1 MRSVTKTF
9 ALLGGLAL
17 TGLLSSQTAQ
27 AADIAPVVEEPAA
40 FGWYVSLFGGPKWG
54 HGDFDVKWE
63 RDEYLCEQSSIIICE
78 VSIIAPV
85 IEHLGHLNGEVDNGF
100 IFGGTIGA
108 QLNENFRAEIE
119 VSHASLD
126 TESHAS
132 EKLEGYLPTISA
144 IDGGGPIYKNKD
156 EGDLD
161 ELFILANLWFGFPL
175 SSAFSPYFGG
185 GIGVANVDA
194 DFGVGPFATNA
205 VIGNDLSVKVKADD
219 WALAFQLGAGL
230 LIGLS
235 EHFAIDLGYRF
246 KAIHNV
252 DLDDPEF
259 CGGKYCYPPVEH
271 VKADDEFDIHEHVAQ
286 IGILIGF

>member
-9 ALLGGLAL
+9 ALLGGLVL
-17 TGLLSSQTAQ
+17 TGLLNFQPAQ

-63 RDEYLCEQSSIIICE
+63 RDEYLCPTRSIIICE
-78 VSIIAPV
+78 ASIIAPV

-126 TESHAS
+126 TKSHAS
-132 EKLEGYLPTISA
+132 EELEYPDYTIAA
-144 IDGGGPIYKNKD
+144 INGGPVYKKD
-156 EGDLD
+156 DDGDLD

-175 SSAFSPYFGG
+175 SSTFSPYFGG
-185 GIGVANVDA
+185 GVGVAKVDA
-194 DFGVGPFATNA
+194 DFGVGPFATNMQ
-205 VIGNDLSVKVKADD
+205 VENDLSVKVNADD

-235 EHFAIDLGYRF
+235 DHFAIDLGYRF
-246 KAIHNV
+246 KAIHDV
-252 DLDDPEF
+252 ELDDAEF
-259 CGGKYCYPPVEH
+259 CGGEYCYPQVEH